1 MKSLSE
7 AKRTKLTYTQT
18 NNKKERKKAYMHKH
32 QTNFGILCL
41 FVISPVIKKNALGV
55 PSVEFI
61 RLKEN
66 TEKERTDT
74 LKKKKKKK
82 KA

>member
-1 MKSLSE
+1 
-7 AKRTKLTYTQT
+7 
-18 NNKKERKKAYMHKH
+18 MHKH
-32 QTNFGILCL
+32 QTNFGRLYLVI
-41 FVISPVIKKNALGV
+41 ISPVRHALGV

-66 TEKERTDT
+66 TEKEQTDT

-82 KA
+82 KSIMANTNVI